1 MNLSKRLQAVATLVD
16 VNSRVI
22 DVGCDHGYLSIYLKE
37 VVKVKKI
44 IIILAILEAL
54 FEAVEHNNPHATRNI
69 TPTIKSL
76 SVPTCWDNGNSIR
89 INQ

>member
-1 MNLSKRLQAVATLVD
+1 MYSN
-16 VNSRVI
+16 I
-22 DVGCDHGYLSIYLKE
+22 SIYSKGLLTKFSD
-37 VVKVKKI
+37 VYVKVKTI

-69 TPTIKSL
+69 TPTIKSQ
-76 SVPTCWDNGNSIR
+76 SVPTCWDNENSIR

>member
-1 MNLSKRLQAVATLVD
+1 MYSN
-16 VNSRVI
+16 I
-22 DVGCDHGYLSIYLKE
+22 SIYSKGLLTKKFTN
-37 VVKVKKI
+37 VYVKVKTI

-76 SVPTCWDNGNSIR
+76 SVPTCWDNDNGIR